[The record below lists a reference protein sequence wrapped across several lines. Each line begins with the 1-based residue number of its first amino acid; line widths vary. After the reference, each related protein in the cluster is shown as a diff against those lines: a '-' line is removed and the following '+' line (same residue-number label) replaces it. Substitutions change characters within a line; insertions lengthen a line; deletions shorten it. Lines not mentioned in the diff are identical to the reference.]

1 MVWFENLEI
10 YFLNSI
16 FSFIIFLINK
26 YQTES
31 IF

>member
-10 YFLNSI
+10 YFLNS
-16 FSFIIFLINK
+16 SFIIFLINK